1 MMASTRK
8 LAAVALVTIAVAIT
22 HPATLQSRQ
31 SASPASSVVSWPP
44 VTNQT
49 RPWTRWWWMGSAV
62 DAAGL
67 TTELEGFR
75 AIGLGGIEITPIYGV
90 SGAETQFLPYL
101 SDRWVG
107 LLEHTVREAG
117 RLDLGVDLATGTGWP
132 FGGPWI
138 GERDACRALAYRTWT
153 VEGGQRLPEP
163 VRLDQRAFVRAIGN
177 QIYEVLDVTPGDARP
192 QGTRQTPLTRAGAAS
207 PQIADLK
214 DPVESNANLQA
225 LALEQVRYPKP
236 LPLQA
241 LVGYSAA
248 GEIIDLT
255 NRVASDGK
263 LDWRAPP
270 GTWTLYG
277 VFLGWHGKLV
287 ERAAPGGEGNV
298 IDHFSRDAIQTYLTR
313 FDAAFAGR
321 GLGGLRA
328 FFNDSYEVDDADGQA
343 NGTLLVFDEFERRR
357 GYDLRRHLPAL
368 FASDTTEVG
377 TRIAADYRL
386 TIAELLHD
394 NFTVPWRDWAR
405 KRGAIVRN
413 QAHGSPGNLLDLYAA
428 SDIPETEGTEIARA
442 RWASSAG
449 HVAGRQLISAEA
461 ATWLG
466 EHFRSTL
473 ADVRAAID
481 RFFIAGVNHIV
492 FHGTAYSP
500 PQEPWPGWQFYASVE
515 FNSRNSWWADFAAL
529 NHYVTRV
536 QSFLQA
542 GAPDHDVLV
551 YYPFYDA
558 LAGAAGTRLAHFG
571 TANPASGGTAFEAAS
586 ETLER
591 RGFTYDFISDRQ
603 LASLRASSG
612 TLVTSAGGSYKTL
625 VVPASRFIPLET
637 FERILE
643 LARNGAVVVAFKGLT
658 ADVAGYAA
666 LSERRARLR
675 TMKDALRF
683 GPPDADGIRTA
694 RPGRG
699 TILHGDDLER
709 LLGRANVSRESLV
722 DLGLQLTRRR
732 DDRGRYYFIVNGGDR
747 DVDTWIALD
756 DRAPGAIVFDPMTGR
771 HGDAASRRSS
781 TGVLEVQL
789 AIPSHS
795 SLIVATTSRPVGRP
809 FPAFETAGSSIEIRG
824 PWQVR
829 FVAGGLDLPR
839 DQRIDSLRSWT
850 TFDGDEVK
858 RFSGT
863 AIYRTTF
870 ERPAGTPTAWLLD
883 LGRVHESA
891 RVTLNGREVGTLI
904 GPTFR
909 LTLDPDQLA
918 ASNVLEI
925 HVSNLMAN
933 RIAALD
939 KAGVPWRKFYNVN
952 FPARLPVNR
961 GPDGLFTARE
971 WEPLDS
977 GLLGPVTL
985 TPQSPKQRPK

>member
-1 MMASTRK
+1 
-8 LAAVALVTIAVAIT
+8 
-22 HPATLQSRQ
+22 
-31 SASPASSVVSWPP
+31 
-44 VTNQT
+44 
-49 RPWTRWWWMGSAV
+49 MGSAV
-62 DAAGL
+62 DPSGL
-67 TTELEGFR
+67 TAELEGLR
-75 AIGLGGIEITPIYGV
+75 AIGLGGVEVTPIYGV
-90 SGAETQFLPYL
+90 SGTESQFVPYL
-101 SDRWVG
+101 SDRWVA
-107 LLEHTVREAG
+107 LLEHTLREAR
-117 RLDLGVDLATGTGWP
+117 RLDLGVDMATGTGWP

-138 GERDACRALAYRTWT
+138 REPEACRALAFRTWT
-153 VEGGQRLPEP
+153 VEGGHRLPEP

-177 QIYEVLDVTPGDARP
+177 QIYEVLDVSPSDTRP

-214 DPVESNANLQA
+214 EPVESNADLQA

-255 NRVASDGK
+255 KRVASDGA
-263 LDWRAPP
+263 LDWVAPP
-270 GTWTLYG
+270 GIWTIYG

-298 IDHFSRDAIQTYLTR
+298 IDHFSRDAIQKYLTR

-321 GLGGLRA
+321 SLAGLRA

-343 NGTLLVFDEFERRR
+343 NGTLLLFDEFERRR
-357 GYDLRRHLPAL
+357 GYDLRRYLPAL
-368 FASDTTEVG
+368 FGSDASEVG

-394 NFTVPWRDWAR
+394 NFTLPWRDWAR
-405 KRGAIVRN
+405 KRGAMVRN

-428 SDIPETEGTEIARA
+428 SDIPETEGTEIPRA
-442 RWASSAG
+442 KWASSAG
-449 HVAGRQLISAEA
+449 HVAGRTLISAEA

-481 RFFIAGVNHIV
+481 RFFVAGVNHIV
-492 FHGTAYSP
+492 YHGTAYSP
-500 PQEPWPGWQFYASVE
+500 RQEPWPGWQFYASVA

-529 NHYVTRV
+529 NQYVTRV

-558 LAGAAGTRLAHFG
+558 LAGAGGTRLAHFG
-571 TANPASGGTAFEAAS
+571 TANPASGGTAFEAAG

-603 LASLRASSG
+603 LALLRVSSG
-612 TLVTSAGGSYKTL
+612 TLVTSAGGSYKAL
-625 VVPASRFIPLET
+625 VVPASRFIPLQT

-643 LARNGAVVVAFKGLT
+643 LARNGAVVVAFKGL
-658 ADVAGYAA
+658 AEDVAGYAA
-666 LSERRARLR
+666 LTERRARLR
-675 TMKDALRF
+675 TMRDAVRF
-683 GPPDADGIRTA
+683 AAPDADGIQTA
-694 RPGRG
+694 RLGRG
-699 TILHGDDLER
+699 TMLRGDDLER

-722 DLGLQLTRRR
+722 DLGLQITRRR
-732 DDRGRYYFIVNGGDR
+732 DDAGRYYFIVNGSDR
-747 DVDTWIALD
+747 DVGGWIPLD
-756 DRAPGAIVFDPMTGR
+756 DRAPSAVVFDPMTGW
-771 HGDAASRRSS
+771 HGDAESRRSS
-781 TGVLEVQL
+781 ASRLEVRL

-809 FPAFETAGSSIEIRG
+809 FPAFETSGSSIELRG

-829 FVAGGLDLPR
+829 FVAGGPDLPR
-839 DQRIDSLRSWT
+839 DQKIDGLRSWT
-850 TFDGDEVK
+850 TFDGNDVK
-858 RFSGT
+858 QK
-863 AIYRTTF
+863 
-870 ERPAGTPTAWLLD
+870 PAGTPTAWLLD

-891 RVTLNGREVGTLI
+891 RVTLNGRELATLI

-909 LTLDPDQLA
+909 LTLDPDQLT

-939 KAGVPWRKFYNVN
+939 RAGVHWRTFYNVN
-952 FPARLPVNR
+952 FPARLPANR
-961 GPDGLFTARE
+961 GPDGLFTARA
-971 WEPLDS
+971 WDPLDS
-977 GLLGPVTL
+977 GLIGPVTL
-985 TPQSPKQRPK
+985 TPQSRK